1 MKGCRILS
9 MRTFLAFLLCLPSLF
24 SQTLV
29 SQASDIQ
36 QALTFTTAV
45 PGTPVYVGAGGP
57 SGVVVWRATY
67 SVDGTNITAAVLA
80 IQGADAPNA
89 AGCAAAVYAT
99 IVTTGSGS
107 EVVESVNPS
116 ASGAQGNVAVK
127 SFYPCIRVNVTA
139 ITGGAGTVRTQLYG
153 YRNFFFFPQTVAV
166 PVGTWD
172 VNLLSIGGTVL
183 DPPCLLKSIVSGATL
198 ITGNTQLVAVSGG
211 TTIRVCKWSFT
222 TDTLTT
228 VQLVTGT
235 GATCTTP
242 TVETGV
248 YSGAGG
254 GVFGVLEDYNFS
266 PLITT
271 PAKTLCIALS
281 AGVTTTGGITVEYS
295 QR

>member
-1 MKGCRILS
+1 M
-9 MRTFLAFLLCLPSLF
+9 
-24 SQTLV
+24 
-29 SQASDIQ
+29 
-36 QALTFTTAV
+36 
-45 PGTPVYVGAGGP
+45 
-57 SGVVVWRATY
+57 
-67 SVDGTNITAAVLA
+67 
-80 IQGADAPNA
+80 
-89 AGCAAAVYAT
+89 
-99 IVTTGSGS
+99 
-107 EVVESVNPS
+107 NPS
-116 ASGAQGNVAVK
+116 ANAAQGNVAVK
-127 SFYPCIRVNVTA
+127 SYYPCIRINVTA
-139 ITGGAGTVRTQLYG
+139 VTGAAGTVKVALYG
-153 YRNFFFFPQTVAV
+153 YKNFFFFPQTVTA
-166 PVGTWD
+166 PVGTQD
-172 VNLLSIGGTVL
+172 VNLLSINGNTL
-183 DPPCLLKSIVSGATL
+183 DPPCLLKSVVSGATL

-228 VQLVTGT
+228 AQLVTGT

-271 PAKTLCIALS
+271 AGKTLCIALS